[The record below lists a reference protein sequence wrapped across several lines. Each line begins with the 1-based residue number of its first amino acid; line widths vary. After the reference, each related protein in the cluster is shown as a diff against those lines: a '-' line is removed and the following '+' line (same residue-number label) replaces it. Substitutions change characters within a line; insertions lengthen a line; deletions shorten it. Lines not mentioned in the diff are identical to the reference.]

1 MGRTQTAPPMHF
13 KTMVQSDVPQGRN
26 GKHKLIL
33 TTILNDLDR
42 LKGNSALKVPL
53 AELAQS
59 KEKVRSALNRA
70 TRKAGRKVATASD
83 RTCLYVWSVS
93 EQREH
98 WAGRQVGRGWMRTT
112 R

>member
-1 MGRTQTAPPMHF
+1 MHF

-26 GKHKLIL
+26 GKHKLIV

-42 LKGNSALKVPL
+42 LKGDSALKVPL

-83 RTCLYVWSVS
+83 ATFLYVWNVS
-93 EQREH
+93 E
-98 WAGRQVGRGWMRTT
+98 
-112 R
+112 